1 MVRIGQGFFASLILI
16 QLAGCAATPPPPV
29 APAALSASPVVKPP
43 EAQPNLAPV
52 PAPAVLASVPG
63 VPLQQGRATWYK
75 RSRHTHTTATGE
87 ALDDRLFTA
96 AHLTFPLG
104 SFLRVTDIA
113 TGNSVIVRVNDRG
126 PYTRNFVI
134 DLSKSAADA
143 LGLFRNPRMM
153 VSLELLAGKPDSD
166 HLSVPVSTLPTGAA
180 ALAAL
185 GGGKPKPGAAKPKP
199 VPAKA
204 GAIKSVKTVPK
215 PAPAKAPTA
224 KAAQAKTQAPTQ
236 KPATKAP

>member
-1 MVRIGQGFFASLILI
+1 MV
-16 QLAGCAATPPPPV
+16 
-29 APAALSASPVVKPP
+29 SA
-43 EAQPNLAPV
+43 
-52 PAPAVLASVPG
+52 PG
-63 VPLQQGRATWYK
+63 VPLQQGRPTWYK

-104 SFLRVTDIA
+104 SFVRVTDIA

-126 PYTRNFVI
+126 PYARNYII

-143 LGLFRNPRMM
+143 LGLFRNSRMM
-153 VSLELLAGKPDSD
+153 VSLELLAGKPDGD

-185 GGGKPKPGAAKPKP
+185 GGGKPKPGAVKAKP
-199 VPAKA
+199 VQAKA
-204 GAIKSVKTVPK
+204 GAVKSVKTAAK
-215 PAPAKAPTA
+215 PAPAKAQAA
-224 KAAQAKTQAPTQ
+224 KAAPAKPKTTAQ
-236 KPATKAP
+236 KPAAKAP